1 MLEDEGVKSE
11 QTRLNAQSAWQ
22 PPVEGAKSAAV
33 NGAPQPHHED
43 HEKEYISSLEPTA
56 I

>member
-1 MLEDEGVKSE
+1 MEVEEMESE

-43 HEKEYISSLEPTA
+43 HEKEYTSSLELN
-56 I
+56 II